1 LHAAAVVAMDE
12 PAVQSRLHDLGA
24 TAPPP
29 EHRSSQYLQSFVQ
42 AELKKWSAAVKAA
55 GITAQ

>member
-1 LHAAAVVAMDE
+1 MDE

-29 EHRSSQYLQSFVQ
+29 EHRSSQYLQNFVL
-42 AELKKWSAAVKAA
+42 AEIKKWGAAIKAA
-55 GITAQ
+55 GITAE